1 MHSALISLK
10 AERVQ
15 SVVLQMGT
23 TAASWYSILSGGEG
37 GEGRAKGLL
46 NSPKYNIV
54 R

>member
-23 TAASWYSILSGGEG
+23 AAVSWYSILSGGG
-37 GEGRAKGLL
+37 GGGGGGGGQRV
-46 NSPKYNIV
+46 S
-54 R
+54 